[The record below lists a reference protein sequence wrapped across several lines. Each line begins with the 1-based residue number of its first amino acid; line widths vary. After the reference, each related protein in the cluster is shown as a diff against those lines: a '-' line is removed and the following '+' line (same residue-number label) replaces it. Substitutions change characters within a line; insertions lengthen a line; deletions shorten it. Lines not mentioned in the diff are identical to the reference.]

1 MELSVLKKMLI
12 GGAKKILDNK
22 QELNDMNVF
31 PIPDGDTGTNMDKT
45 MSGVLQGLAE
55 IGDRD
60 LESSDFDKL
69 YTGALMNSQGNSGVI
84 LSQWLKGFLKA
95 FKDFDEVNAGTL
107 YAGFLAGT
115 ESAYNSVAE
124 PVEGTFLTVCREA
137 QENAEDNLD
146 EDTTAEQFMNDIV
159 EGAKES
165 LKRTPDLL
173 PVLKQYNVL
182 DSGAMGFVCLV
193 TGMLEALDE
202 SFSIDLSE
210 FESVASAANGAAPV
224 PGMGEGLAEFGYC
237 TEMIV
242 QLDDDKADSFNETL
256 VTSDMRDFGNSLV
269 LVKDG
274 SQVKIHIHTL
284 KPESVMAYY
293 HRFGEFIKLKIEN
306 MTIQHNETFFAN
318 KKDFAVVAVAD
329 GEGFESVFRELG
341 VAEIARGGQSNNVS
355 VLSLCDTC
363 NNASAKHIIILPNNK
378 NIIMTAEKVR
388 EVMKDCDIRIVPTR
402 SMAEG
407 YIAMALAGDHSSV
420 IDTETSMN
428 RALEGIHTG
437 LVAKA
442 DKRGT
447 YNGIYVEVGDYI
459 GVLDDDIITCASPDL
474 DKCLAQ
480 FIKTVPEAEVYKS
493 VMVFSGN
500 EEDKAIADSM
510 NDRFRAIYPSA
521 EITSCLGGQKIHNY
535 VMAFSRNAKN

>member
-1 MELSVLKKMLI
+1 MELSILKNMLI
-12 GGAKKILDNK
+12 GGAKKIADNK

-31 PIPDGDTGTNMDKT
+31 PIPDGDTGTNMFKT
-45 MSGVLQGLAE
+45 MTGVLQGLAE

-146 EDTTAEQFMNDIV
+146 EDTTTEQFMKDIV
-159 EGAKES
+159 EGAAES
-165 LKRTPDLL
+165 LKHTPELL

-210 FESVASAANGAAPV
+210 FETIADVSSDASSAAV
-224 PGMGEGLAEFGYC
+224 GEGLAEFGYC

-269 LVKDG
+269 LVRDG
-274 SQVKIHIHTL
+274 NQVKIHIHTL

-306 MTIQHNETFFAN
+306 MTIQHNETVFAQG
-318 KKDFAVVAVAD
+318 KKDVAIVAVAD
-329 GEGFESVFRELG
+329 GDGFEALFREMG

-355 VLSLCDTC
+355 VLDLCETC
-363 NNASAKHIIILPNNK
+363 NNASAKNIIILPNNK

-388 EVMKDCDIRIVPTR
+388 EVMKDCKIHIIPTK

-407 YIAMALAGDHSSV
+407 YLALSLVDTNSSCDEIV
-420 IDTETSMN
+420 ASMN
-428 RALEGIHTG
+428 KALEGVHTG
-437 LVAKA
+437 LIAKA

-447 YNGIYVEVGDYI
+447 YNGVYVEVGDFI
-459 GVLDDDIITCASPDL
+459 GVLDDDIITCASSNL
-474 DKCLAQ
+474 EKCFTD
-480 FIKTVPEAEVYKS
+480 FIKTVPDAEVFES
-493 VMVFSGN
+493 VMIFADTD
-500 EEDKAIADSM
+500 EDKAMADSM
-510 NDRFRAIYPSA
+510 EDQIKANCPSA
-521 EITSCLGGQKIHNY
+521 EIFSCLGGQNIYNY
-535 VMAFSRNAKN
+535 VIAFS

>member
-1 MELSVLKKMLI
+1 MELSILKKMLI
-12 GGAKKILDNK
+12 GGAKKIADNK

-31 PIPDGDTGTNMDKT
+31 PIPDGDTGTNMFKT
-45 MSGVLQGLAE
+45 MGGVLQGLAE

-84 LSQWLKGFLKA
+84 LSQWLKGFLKS

-146 EDTTAEQFMNDIV
+146 EDTTAEQFMKDIV
-159 EGAKES
+159 DGAAES
-165 LKRTPDLL
+165 LKHTPELL
-173 PVLKQYNVL
+173 PVLKEYNVL

-202 SFSIDLSE
+202 SFTIDLSG
-210 FESVASAANGAAPV
+210 FETAADTTSGAAPA
-224 PGMGEGLAEFGYC
+224 GMGGEGLAEFGYC

-269 LVKDG
+269 LVRDG
-274 SQVKIHIHTL
+274 NQVKIHIHTL

-306 MTIQHNETFFAN
+306 MTIQHNETV
-318 KKDFAVVAVAD
+318 FAVGKNDIAIVAVAD
-329 GEGFESVFRELG
+329 GDGFDALFKEMG
-341 VAEIARGGQSNNVS
+341 VAEVVRGGQSNNIS
-355 VLSLCDTC
+355 VLSLCDAC

-378 NIIMTAEKVR
+378 NIIMTAEKVK
-388 EVMKDCDIRIVPTR
+388 EIFKDATIHIVPTK

-407 YIAMALAGDHSSV
+407 YLALSLIDINSSCEE
-420 IDTETSMN
+420 IEKTMN
-428 RALEGIHTG
+428 KALEGVHTG
-437 LVAKA
+437 LIAKS

-447 YNGIYVEVGDYI
+447 YNGVYVEAGDYI
-459 GVLDDDIITCASPDL
+459 GVLDDDIITCADKDLKNCLTSFISKVPDADIL
-474 DKCLAQ
+474 
-480 FIKTVPEAEVYKS
+480 ES
-493 VMVFSGN
+493 VLIFADN
-500 EEDKAIADSM
+500 DEDKAISDAM
-510 NDRFRAIYPSA
+510 NGFIKTKCPSA
-521 EITSCLGGQKIHNY
+521 EIYSCLGGQNIYNY
-535 VMAFSRNAKN
+535 VIAFS

>member
-1 MELSVLKKMLI
+1 
-12 GGAKKILDNK
+12 
-22 QELNDMNVF
+22 
-31 PIPDGDTGTNMDKT
+31 
-45 MSGVLQGLAE
+45 
-55 IGDRD
+55 
-60 LESSDFDKL
+60 
-69 YTGALMNSQGNSGVI
+69 
-84 LSQWLKGFLKA
+84 
-95 FKDFDEVNAGTL
+95 
-107 YAGFLAGT
+107 
-115 ESAYNSVAE
+115 
-124 PVEGTFLTVCREA
+124 
-137 QENAEDNLD
+137 
-146 EDTTAEQFMNDIV
+146 
-159 EGAKES
+159 
-165 LKRTPDLL
+165 
-173 PVLKQYNVL
+173 
-182 DSGAMGFVCLV
+182 
-193 TGMLEALDE
+193 
-202 SFSIDLSE
+202 
-210 FESVASAANGAAPV
+210 
-224 PGMGEGLAEFGYC
+224 
-237 TEMIV
+237 
-242 QLDDDKADSFNETL
+242 
-256 VTSDMRDFGNSLV
+256 MRDFGNSLV

-510 NDRFRAIYPSA
+510 NWRRFRCQLCCPPYPPTYARLLSSLFY
-521 EITSCLGGQKIHNY
+521 ISG
-535 VMAFSRNAKN
+535 

>member
-45 MSGVLQGLAE
+45 MSGVLKVLFE

-84 LSQWLKGFLKA
+84 LSQWLKGFLKS
-95 FKDFDEVNAGTL
+95 FKDFDELNAGSL

-146 EDTTAEQFMNDIV
+146 EDTTTEQFMKDIV
-159 EGAKES
+159 EGATES
-165 LKRTPDLL
+165 LKKTPELL
-173 PVLKQYNVL
+173 PILKEYNVL

-193 TGMLEALDE
+193 TGMLEALDD
-202 SFSIDLSE
+202 SFEIDLSE
-210 FESVASAANGAAPV
+210 FESVAAIDAGASI

-237 TEMIV
+237 TEMII

-274 SQVKIHIHTL
+274 KQVKIHIHTL
-284 KPESVMAYY
+284 KPESVMAYF
-293 HRFGEFIKLKIEN
+293 HKFGEFIKLKIEN
-306 MTIQHNETFFAN
+306 MTIQHQETLFAN
-318 KKDFAVVAVAD
+318 KKDVAIVAVAD
-329 GEGFESVFRELG
+329 GDGFEKLFKEMG
-341 VAEIARGGQSNNVS
+341 VAEIAKGGQSNNVS

-363 NNASAKHIIILPNNK
+363 KNASAKHIIILPNNK

-388 EVMKDCDIRIVPTR
+388 EVMKDCEIHIIPTK

-407 YIAMALAGDHSSV
+407 YLALSLVDTNASYQEIEAAM
-420 IDTETSMN
+420 N
-428 RALEGIHTG
+428 KALEGVHTG
-437 LVAKA
+437 LIAKA
-442 DKRGT
+442 DKTGV
-447 YNGIYVEVGDYI
+447 YNGINVTSGDFI
-459 GVLDDDIITCASPDL
+459 GVLDDDIITCASFDL
-474 DKCLAQ
+474 KECLEQ
-480 FIKTVPEAEVYKS
+480 FVPTVPGVDSCES
-493 VMVFSGN
+493 VMVFADN
-500 EEDKAIADSM
+500 EEDKDLADSI
-510 NDRFRAIYPSA
+510 NGKIKAVCTSA
-521 EITSCLGGQKIHNY
+521 EIYSCIGGQKIYNY
-535 VMAFSRNAKN
+535 VVAFS

>member
-1 MELSVLKKMLI
+1 MELSILKKMLI

-146 EDTTAEQFMNDIV
+146 EDTTTEQFMKDIV
-159 EGAKES
+159 DGAAES
-165 LKRTPDLL
+165 LKHTPELL
-173 PVLKQYNVL
+173 PILKEYNVL

-210 FESVASAANGAAPV
+210 FESVATASAGAASV
-224 PGMGEGLAEFGYC
+224 PAMGEGLAEFGYC
-237 TEMIV
+237 TEMIIS
-242 QLDDDKADSFNETL
+242 LDEDKADSFNETL

-269 LVKDG
+269 LVRDG
-274 SQVKIHIHTL
+274 NQVKVHIHTL

-293 HRFGEFIKLKIEN
+293 HRYGEFIKLKIEN
-306 MTIQHNETFFAN
+306 MTIQHNESVFASGASGKN
-318 KKDFAVVAVAD
+318 DVAIVAVAD
-329 GEGFESVFRELG
+329 GDGFENLFREMG
-341 VAEIARGGQSNNVS
+341 AAEIARGGQSNNVS

-363 NNASAKHIIILPNNK
+363 NNASAKKVIILPNNK
-378 NIIMTAEKVR
+378 NIVMTAEKVR
-388 EVMKDCDIRIVPTR
+388 EVMKDCDIHIVPTR

-407 YIAMALAGDHSSV
+407 YLALSLVDTNASCDEIVAAM
-420 IDTETSMN
+420 N
-428 RALEGIHTG
+428 KALEGVHTG
-437 LVAKA
+437 LIAKA

-447 YNGIYVEVGDYI
+447 YNGIYVDIGDYI
-459 GVLDDDIITCASPDL
+459 GVLDDDIIICASPDL
-474 DKCLAQ
+474 KECFNA
-480 FIKTVPEAEVYKS
+480 FISKVPDPESYES
-493 VMVFSGN
+493 VLIFADN
-500 EEDKAIADSM
+500 DEDKELADSQ
-510 NDRFRAIYPSA
+510 NGKVKTCLPSA
-521 EITSCLGGQKIHNY
+521 EIYSCLGGQNIYNY
-535 VMAFSRNAKN
+535 VIAFS

>member
-45 MSGVLQGLAE
+45 MSGVLKVLFE

-84 LSQWLKGFLKA
+84 LSQWLKGFLKS
-95 FKDFDEVNAGTL
+95 FKDFDELNAGSL

-146 EDTTAEQFMNDIV
+146 EDTTTEQFMKDIV
-159 EGAKES
+159 EGATES
-165 LKRTPDLL
+165 LKKTPERL
-173 PVLKQYNVL
+173 PILKEYNVL

-202 SFSIDLSE
+202 SFEIDLSE
-210 FESVASAANGAAPV
+210 FESVAAVDAGASI

-237 TEMIV
+237 TEMII

-269 LVKDG
+269 
-274 SQVKIHIHTL
+274 
-284 KPESVMAYY
+284 
-293 HRFGEFIKLKIEN
+293 
-306 MTIQHNETFFAN
+306 
-318 KKDFAVVAVAD
+318 
-329 GEGFESVFRELG
+329 
-341 VAEIARGGQSNNVS
+341 
-355 VLSLCDTC
+355 
-363 NNASAKHIIILPNNK
+363 
-378 NIIMTAEKVR
+378 
-388 EVMKDCDIRIVPTR
+388 
-402 SMAEG
+402 
-407 YIAMALAGDHSSV
+407 
-420 IDTETSMN
+420 
-428 RALEGIHTG
+428 
-437 LVAKA
+437 
-442 DKRGT
+442 
-447 YNGIYVEVGDYI
+447 
-459 GVLDDDIITCASPDL
+459 
-474 DKCLAQ
+474 
-480 FIKTVPEAEVYKS
+480 
-493 VMVFSGN
+493 
-500 EEDKAIADSM
+500 
-510 NDRFRAIYPSA
+510 
-521 EITSCLGGQKIHNY
+521 
-535 VMAFSRNAKN
+535 